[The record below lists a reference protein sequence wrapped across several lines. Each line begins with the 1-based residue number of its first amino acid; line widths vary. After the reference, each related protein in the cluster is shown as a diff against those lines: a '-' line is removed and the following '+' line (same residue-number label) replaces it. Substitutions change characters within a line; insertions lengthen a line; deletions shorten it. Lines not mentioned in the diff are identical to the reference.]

1 MWNRLGGEP
10 TELLIYPRPSPTP
23 PICQTTFDNAVGL
36 AEEVLAVREQTYE
49 LSSVTA
55 LPQLISGFSARQL
68 AFFCRLLAAMVF
80 EPDDHLEGLPELSGA
95 AVMATSLREAD
106 ARRADANHH
115 ALLRVPTVLHRLV
128 ALLRGHATSMT
139 AATPSA
145 AGSGSEPPHHPQV
158 LLLAEDWDEVLSNT
172 GVIDIHAPTQTP
184 ATLEALTM
192 AALQAEVLFVLC
204 ALLGGTCKVQVQD
217 ALAAEEGFVGGL
229 TSMFAGLDWTTRPPP
244 PRGGLSLDDR
254 HGPECACNPDSALKV
269 QLLRLVHNFCDRDRC
284 VRAEWSE

>member
-1 MWNRLGGEP
+1 M
-10 TELLIYPRPSPTP
+10 
-23 PICQTTFDNAVGL
+23 GL

-49 LSSVTA
+49 LSTVTA

-80 EPDDHLEGLPELSGA
+80 EPDDHLEGLPQLSGA
-95 AVMATSLREAD
+95 AVLATSLREAD

-128 ALLRGHATSMT
+128 ALLRGHATSTT

-145 AGSGSEPPHHPQV
+145 AGSGSESFHHSQV
-158 LLLAEDWDEVLSNT
+158 LLFAEDWGAVEYLSNT

-217 ALAAEEGFVGGL
+217 ALAAEEGFVGAL
-229 TSMFAGLDWTTRPPP
+229 TSMFARLDWTTRPSP
-244 PRGGLSLDDR
+244 PRVGLSSDDR
-254 HGPECACNPDSALKV
+254 HGPDCACNPDSALKV

-284 VRAEWSE
+284 VRAM

>member
-1 MWNRLGGEP
+1 MP
-10 TELLIYPRPSPTP
+10 KPTP
-23 PICQTTFDNAVGL
+23 APPARQTTFDSAVGL

-95 AVMATSLREAD
+95 ALVATQSLRQAD

-128 ALLRGHATSMT
+128 ALLRGHTTSMT
-139 AATPSA
+139 AATTPSA
-145 AGSGSEPPHHPQV
+145 AGSVSEPPHHPQV
-158 LLLAEDWDEVLSNT
+158 LLFTEDWDMQYTVLSNT
-172 GVIDIHAPTQTP
+172 GVIDIHARTQTP

-204 ALLGGTCKVQVQD
+204 ALLGGPCKVQVQD
-217 ALAAEEGFVGGL
+217 ALAAEEDFVGGL
-229 TSMFAGLDWTTRPPP
+229 TRMFASLDWTTRPPP
-244 PRGGLSLDDR
+244 PRGGLPLDDR
-254 HGPECACNPDSALKV
+254 HGPDCACNPDSALKV

-284 VRAEWSE
+284 VRAE